1 MSLTLPATKAG
12 HAYEDEMHKLN
23 TELQVS
29 LLKWKIASLENKTKF
44 DL

>member
-1 MSLTLPATKAG
+1 MSLTLPTTKAG